1 MNAWITRTL
10 FIYCIA
16 TVVTGCKLAL
26 NVGEGG
32 DALSSSGSLDCLEN
46 NDCEFVINDATF
58 SESFTAVAK
67 VGYRFVKWRA
77 GEDYLCPDSAN
88 PTCVA
93 SNTEYQGIAAAE
105 AVIASDKVYSIEPI
119 FEQVSGFLG
128 ATSGAYD
135 WTTSTREWYGAC
147 QAEYGASAVWCS
159 DTQFYDSPSLVNL
172 PEPDEWDEWDSAM
185 WVRYTRQ
192 TLAGPGGTFDI
203 LSELAACTSEGAT
216 AAAVSPLLSMNTNMS
231 CQYARP
237 IACCR

>member
-1 MNAWITRTL
+1 MNALITKTL
-10 FIYCIA
+10 FICCIA
-16 TVVTGCKLAL
+16 TVVTGCKLAV

-32 DALSSSGSLDCLEN
+32 DALSSSGSSDCLEN
-46 NDCEFVINDATF
+46 NGCEFVITDATF

-93 SNTEYQGIAAAE
+93 SNTEYQGNAAAE

-159 DTQFYDSPSLVNL
+159 DTQIWDSPSFVSM
-172 PEPDEWDEWDSAM
+172 PEIGEGIGPDYLDDYGM
-185 WVRYTRQ
+185 WVRSYKGNPQNLLEPPVVATCQ
-192 TLAGPGGTFDI
+192 GGG
-203 LSELAACTSEGAT
+203 AAFVLFSNLQM
-216 AAAVSPLLSMNTNMS
+216 LLRDCVEPS
-231 CQYARP
+231 RP

>member
-1 MNAWITRTL
+1 MNALITKTL
-10 FIYCIA
+10 FIVVIA
-16 TVVTGCKLAL
+16 AVVSGCKLAV

-88 PTCVA
+88 PTCVT
-93 SNTEYQGIAAAE
+93 SNTEYQGNAAAE

-119 FEQVSGFLG
+119 FEQVSGYLG

-147 QAEYGASAVWCS
+147 QAEYGASAVWCL
-159 DTQFYDSPSLVNL
+159 DTQIFDSPSLVSI
-172 PEPDEWDEWDSAM
+172 PEIGWEIGPEGDNGM
-185 WVRYTRQ
+185 WVRSKSTTFTNDLKPKLEMCFFETTNAYAIFSDFRIV
-192 TLAGPGGTFDI
+192 LA
-203 LSELAACTSEGAT
+203 
-216 AAAVSPLLSMNTNMS
+216 S
-231 CQYARP
+231 CQFSRP